1 MYAVMTCREYPTTLA
16 AANHALLLTYYFPFA
31 MPLFALRA
39 TVARSFLPRFSFSSR
54 RPSLPLRRFYYG
66 YISDSKM
73 APQLEPFF
81 KQ

>member
-1 MYAVMTCREYPTTLA
+1 
-16 AANHALLLTYYFPFA
+16 
-31 MPLFALRA
+31 MPLFPLCR
-39 TVARSFLPRFSFSSR
+39 VPFKGPFSSR
-54 RPSLPLRRFYYG
+54 FSLLSRRFFYG

>member
-1 MYAVMTCREYPTTLA
+1 
-16 AANHALLLTYYFPFA
+16 
-31 MPLFALRA
+31 MPLFPLRRVPFKLAL
-39 TVARSFLPRFSFSSR
+39 SRFSPVRSPLSSR
-54 RPSLPLRRFYYG
+54 RFFYG